1 MEPSLRR
8 MCSLAA
14 VVALGVAAI
23 AQPASAAITR
33 VTLTSTDNR
42 NVRCPG
48 TVHVT
53 GTAHGTPGQPLTVT
67 YTTAFNGKPPADIL
81 GTPVTATMPAS
92 GVAKAT
98 YAVPVPVLTG
108 PNDYIAVTAVE
119 PGGPVKQASIK
130 VSCFSLA
137 APHDVHEITS
147 RKGCGTVPP
156 PIAGPL
162 ICDGLIRSGGIM
174 LAWNDDA
181 TTLNGYK
188 VYRVD
193 GGQHTLVATVSNGAA
208 ARFVGL
214 SKSQGPFAGRCY
226 VVEAYSGTLES
237 RPSDRFCATSDSTA
251 TVKTLTPNQSSS
263 LTTRSVSLQNY
274 NNACGLNIDP
284 NQILT
289 GLKTLFGTTFT
300 SYFSWLSGATAGG
313 NWTVNRQSS
322 VLEVGALGAAFE
334 IHSSTQAFS
343 FLDCGKLGSY
353 NTTNNNAD
361 AYSLSGVA
369 FPLGPLSGHRVYSA
383 TLMMGVGPSVV
394 IRSGKFTRTSGY
406 SCVTEADAAAGQ
418 WWTVANL
425 NAWGYHSQKASF
437 AYGPATSIKT
447 DVTSIVQTWANDH
460 DAGDDG
466 FILRVAGDNPAL
478 KPVTPSACMT
488 QYKAPRLE
496 VVYF

>member
-1 MEPSLRR
+1 M
-8 MCSLAA
+8 
-14 VVALGVAAI
+14 
-23 AQPASAAITR
+23 
-33 VTLTSTDNR
+33 
-42 NVRCPG
+42 
-48 TVHVT
+48 
-53 GTAHGTPGQPLTVT
+53 
-67 YTTAFNGKPPADIL
+67 
-81 GTPVTATMPAS
+81 
-92 GVAKAT
+92 
-98 YAVPVPVLTG
+98 
-108 PNDYIAVTAVE
+108 
-119 PGGPVKQASIK
+119 
-130 VSCFSLA
+130 SCFSLA
-137 APHDVHEITS
+137 APHDLHEITS

-162 ICDGLIRSGGIM
+162 VCDGLIRSGGIM

-226 VVEAYSGTLES
+226 VLEAYSGTLES
-237 RPSDRFCATSDSTA
+237 RPSDRFCATGDSTA

-353 NTTNNNAD
+353 NTTNNDAD

-383 TLMMGVGPSVV
+383 TLTMGVGPSVV

-425 NAWGYHSQKASF
+425 NAWGYRSQKASF

-447 DVTSIVQTWANDH
+447 DVTSIVQTWADDH
-460 DAGDDG
+460 DAGDNG

-488 QYKAPRLE
+488 QYKAPKLE